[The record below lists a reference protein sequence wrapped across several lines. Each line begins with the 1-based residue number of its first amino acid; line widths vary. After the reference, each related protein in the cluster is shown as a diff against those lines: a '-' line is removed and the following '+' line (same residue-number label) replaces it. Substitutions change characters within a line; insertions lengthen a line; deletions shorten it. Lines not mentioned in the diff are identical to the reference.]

1 MKLHQQYGHV
11 VRISPKKLLISDKD
25 MITQILAKDDM
36 PKADL
41 YLSFQ
46 MDNNPT
52 MHDTID
58 KAFHKTRRRVVSPAF
73 AIRYLAT
80 MEPLMH
86 EKMQIMVDKVTK
98 TIELANA
105 NGTKY
110 AEMDLWKLLQHLTLD
125 IIGSTAFGT
134 DFNMIKTG
142 SHPLPDRINSRL
154 KYSSFL
160 IMFPMIS
167 RHIPKHMDPYLV
179 SFMTKV
185 IEERITS
192 GKRRQDILQILIDTQ
207 KAESVED
214 RLAIAEMIN
223 EVIIYLVAG
232 SETSS
237 NTIGFT
243 IVELLKHPEA
253 MAKLR
258 QEIDDLEFEDEKT
271 LFQHSQ
277 LKALPYLNAVISET
291 MRLYPVATAGL
302 QRKTYTDITLAGK
315 LAVPE
320 NTTFVCNMFASQT
333 HPDYWHVADKFL
345 PERWLDS
352 AYPEPTLDA
361 YYPFS
366 AGSRGCI
373 GKNFAYQEMRLCIAT
388 IFKYF
393 DIKPISLS
401 MEKVKDTRQ
410 YVTLT
415 IRGNS
420 FNVHISKRETKH

>member
-1 MKLHQQYGHV
+1 
-11 VRISPKKLLISDKD
+11 
-25 MITQILAKDDM
+25 MITQILSKDDM
-36 PKADL
+36 HKADL
-41 YLSFQ
+41 YLNFQ

-52 MHDTID
+52 IHDTID

-86 EKMQIMVDKVTK
+86 EKIEIMVDKVTK
-98 TIELANA
+98 TIETANT
-105 NGTKY
+105 NGIKY

-134 DFNMIKTG
+134 NFNMIKTG

-160 IMFPMIS
+160 ILFPMIS
-167 RHIPKHMDPYLV
+167 RHIPKHMDPYLT
-179 SFMTKV
+179 SFMTRV
-185 IEERITS
+185 IEDRITS
-192 GKRRQDILQILIDTQ
+192 GKRRQDILQILIDSQ

-223 EVIIYLVAG
+223 EVTLYLVAG

-243 IVELLKHPEA
+243 FVELLKNPET
-253 MAKLR
+253 MTKLQ
-258 QEIDDLEFEDEKT
+258 QEIDELEIEDEQK

-277 LKALPYLNAVISET
+277 LKRLPYLNAVISET

-302 QRKTYTDITLAGK
+302 QRKTYTDTVLAGK
-315 LAVPE
+315 LAVPK
-320 NTTFVCNMFASQT
+320 NTAFVCNMFASQT
-333 HPDYWHVADKFL
+333 HPDYWHDADKFL
-345 PERWLDS
+345 PERWLDY
-352 AYPEPTLDA
+352 AYPEPALDA

-373 GKNFAYQEMRLCIAT
+373 GKNFAYQEMRLCIST
-388 IFKYF
+388 IIKYF

-401 MEKVKDTRQ
+401 MDKVKDTRQ

-420 FNVHISKRETKH
+420 FNVLVAKREQKH